1 MEKAAA
7 GRTKRVNNQGGR
19 NRHTMRPPCPAYFF
33 FLGPLGL
40 EVAFRSNPFRK
51 WVVSNFSKKTNNPNP
66 SPIGKRFGLYG
77 RGAGGGTRT
86 PTMSPPADFES
97 ATSTNS
103 ITPANTGSIIHDTPR
118 FRKRKFY
125 FSGKNLNRAPLRSS
139 GSPERAAPDRIS
151 CAVRGGLF
159 GGSGVWSPASGP
171 ALLESQAL
179 GDHGL

>member
-1 MEKAAA
+1 MEKPAA

-77 RGAGGGTRT
+77 RGGTLIIILFYQLLT
-86 PTMSPPADFES
+86 GIFKSPYLQWFQPS
-97 ATSTNS
+97 VSLSVN
-103 ITPANTGSIIHDTPR
+103 IWYYP
-118 FRKRKFY
+118 KR
-125 FSGKNLNRAPLRSS
+125 
-139 GSPERAAPDRIS
+139 SP
-151 CAVRGGLF
+151 
-159 GGSGVWSPASGP
+159 
-171 ALLESQAL
+171 
-179 GDHGL
+179 

>member
-1 MEKAAA
+1 MEKPAA

-86 PTMSPPADFES
+86 HTVSLPADFES

-103 ITPANTGSIIHDTPR
+103 ITPANLDCIIQAFFPKC
-118 FRKRKFY
+118 KRKIDRFPGDF
-125 FSGKNLNRAPLRSS
+125 FSRARRTAGQGNPPSS
-139 GSPERAAPDRIS
+139 LGLLKSPARAVRPPRAARKERA
-151 CAVRGGLF
+151 RGASPLF
-159 GGSGVWSPASGP
+159 
-171 ALLESQAL
+171 
-179 GDHGL
+179 

>member
-1 MEKAAA
+1 MEKPAA

-40 EVAFRSNPFRK
+40 EVTFRSSPFRK
-51 WVVSNFSKKTNNPNP
+51 WVRSNRSKKTNNPNP

-86 PTMSPPADFES
+86 HTVSLPADFES

-103 ITPANTGSIIHDTPR
+103 ITPANLHLLYKISRQISRRFLIH
-118 FRKRKFY
+118 
-125 FSGKNLNRAPLRSS
+125 
-139 GSPERAAPDRIS
+139 
-151 CAVRGGLF
+151 
-159 GGSGVWSPASGP
+159 
-171 ALLESQAL
+171 
-179 GDHGL
+179 

>member
-1 MEKAAA
+1 MEKPAA

-77 RGAGGGTRT
+77 RGAGMGTRT
-86 PTMSPPADFES
+86 PTRKAREPKSRM
-97 ATSTNS
+97 STNS
-103 ITPANTGSIIHDTPR
+103 IMPA
-118 FRKRKFY
+118 
-125 FSGKNLNRAPLRSS
+125 
-139 GSPERAAPDRIS
+139 
-151 CAVRGGLF
+151 GLF
-159 GGSGVWSPASGP
+159 YTTSYYTMSPAACQNIFCLGRCQGMCQEIIGKS
-171 ALLESQAL
+171 LSDMKQANVEA
-179 GDHGL
+179 